1 MGLHKA
7 GQGRLTAILMA
18 DVVGYSKALS
28 GREQETLATLVE
40 CRNLMTGIVAG
51 LRGRVVGT
59 QGDSFLADF
68 PSSTDAVTA
77 ALRIQEAIARRND
90 GSREDGLSYRI
101 GVNLGDVYDVYDVDG
116 DIHGDGVNIAARL
129 QALAEPGGIL
139 VSGAVHDLVRD
150 RVDAD
155 FVFAGEH
162 SLKNISGRIRAY
174 RLAPKAARPRA
185 APPRPDDAGLGYE
198 RPSIEIHPFRVL
210 GGGRS
215 ARKACDMITEE
226 LTSMLSS
233 VAGILLIRGDM
244 AASPENAREIEARP
258 HHYRLTGTG
267 LVSDG
272 RFRLSAQLVESRT
285 RRIAWSDRSEADLDR
300 TFKMPDGIAREVTTA
315 LQVTLTEGERARL
328 WNSGTSDTRAWETFQ
343 RGREKARE
351 VTRTGHREAERL
363 FRTALV
369 HDPSYLAA
377 TVTLGY
383 ALMDDIRHGWNPTPE
398 ATWPTLLALHR
409 RALHLGHTY
418 PDTHALGA
426 YILVLQ
432 RRYDEAIETMRH
444 AISLSRGDAEMMAM
458 LGLIYA
464 YAGQA
469 ENAMLCYER
478 AMKMN
483 PFAPLWLR
491 NNLAWAYL
499 RTRRLD
505 EAAGVF
511 HAVISR
517 DPGFVRALIGLA
529 SVQSRLGRFD
539 DARTTADEVM
549 RLDPLFTVDG
559 WAVRQPTADAAWIEQ
574 VKDDLKKAGLK

>member
-1 MGLHKA
+1 MLKKTGR
-7 GQGRLTAILMA
+7 GRLTAILMA
-18 DVVGYSKALS
+18 DAVGYSKALS
-28 GREQETLATLVE
+28 GREREALATLVD
-40 CRNLMTGIVAG
+40 CRRLMSGIVEELG
-51 LRGRVVGT
+51 GRVVGT
-59 QGDSFLADF
+59 QGDSFLTDF
-68 PSSTDAVTA
+68 SSSTDAVTA

-101 GVNLGDVYDVYDVDG
+101 GVNLGDVYDVDG

-155 FVFAGEH
+155 FIFAGEH

-174 RLAPKAARPRA
+174 RLAPKAARPKTA
-185 APPRPDDAGLGYE
+185 SPRPDDAGLGYE

-233 VAGILLIRGDM
+233 VAGILLIRGDL
-244 AASPENAREIEARP
+244 AASPENTREIEARP

-363 FRTALV
+363 FRTALA

-398 ATWPTLLALHR
+398 ATWPTLLALHQ
-409 RALHLGHTY
+409 RALHLGRTY
-418 PDTHALGA
+418 PDTHGLGA

-478 AMKMN
+478 AMQMN

-505 EAAGVF
+505 EAASAF
-511 HAVISR
+511 NTVIRR

>member
-1 MGLHKA
+1 
-7 GQGRLTAILMA
+7 
-18 DVVGYSKALS
+18 
-28 GREQETLATLVE
+28 
-40 CRNLMTGIVAG
+40 
-51 LRGRVVGT
+51 
-59 QGDSFLADF
+59 
-68 PSSTDAVTA
+68 
-77 ALRIQEAIARRND
+77 
-90 GSREDGLSYRI
+90 
-101 GVNLGDVYDVYDVDG
+101 
-116 DIHGDGVNIAARL
+116 
-129 QALAEPGGIL
+129 
-139 VSGAVHDLVRD
+139 
-150 RVDAD
+150 
-155 FVFAGEH
+155 
-162 SLKNISGRIRAY
+162 
-174 RLAPKAARPRA
+174 
-185 APPRPDDAGLGYE
+185 
-198 RPSIEIHPFRVL
+198 
-210 GGGRS
+210 
-215 ARKACDMITEE
+215 MITEE

-505 EAAGVF
+505 EAAGRSTPSS
-511 HAVISR
+511 AGTPASSAR
-517 DPGFVRALIGLA
+517 LSASPACRAASDASTTPVRLP
-529 SVQSRLGRFD
+529 
-539 DARTTADEVM
+539 M
-549 RLDPLFTVDG
+549 
-559 WAVRQPTADAAWIEQ
+559 
-574 VKDDLKKAGLK
+574 K